1 LSTNL
6 DIHQILKSYWGYE
19 AFRLPQQEIIEATL
33 ENKDVLALLPT
44 GGGKSIC
51 FQVPA
56 LAKTGL
62 CIVVSPLIA
71 LMKDQVENLR
81 SKGISAN
88 AIYSGMSANEIKIIF
103 ENCQFG
109 GVKFLYLSPER
120 LSTQLFKDN
129 LHALPVT
136 LLAIDEA
143 HCISQWGHDF
153 RPEYRRLKEVRQ
165 LLEGVPVLALT
176 ASATPKVIE
185 DIMLQLDFKT
195 PLVFKKSFERTNLHY
210 IVRNVEDKYGKLIN
224 AVKKV
229 SESGLIYV
237 RNRKKT
243 EEIADFLIQN
253 GVIASFYHAGL
264 NPEIRS
270 KRQEDWIKNKIQI
283 MVCTNAFGM
292 GIDKPDCKLVIHF
305 EIPDCLEA
313 YYQEAGRAGR
323 NGNLA
328 YCLLFFHESDA
339 LQAKAKL
346 AQQFPEVQYLRDI
359 YEQLNHFY
367 QISIDEHIT
376 EELNFDLLQF
386 SSAIKQNPVKVAAA
400 LKQLSLLEVLHI
412 SEGNFEPNKLK
423 LIIPA
428 QEIFNL
434 KATNELWFSIIQVVL
449 RSYGG
454 LFDFPVS
461 VQTNL
466 IAMKCN
472 LSELQLKEALEKMK
486 SNGILEFYPS
496 EGIAKLTFN
505 YERIEKKI
513 LPLNTKLLLERKQQE
528 EGKLEAMIS
537 FGRDNHICRSRQ
549 ILTYFG
555 ETNIVDCG
563 TCDVCMERKRGLLP
577 NEKFKSIETKLGKL
591 NWNKSYDIKELSNLM
606 GLTAAA
612 DLLIVCRY
620 LADKGILLIN
630 DKQEISW
637 IKAKA

>member
-1 LSTNL
+1 MSTNL
-6 DIHQILKSYWGYE
+6 KIHQILKSYWGYDE
-19 AFRLPQQEIIEATL
+19 FRLPQQSIIEATL
-33 ENKDVLALLPT
+33 DNKDVLALLPT

-51 FQVPA
+51 FQVPG

-109 GVKFLYLSPER
+109 GVKFLYVSPER
-120 LSTQLFKDN
+120 LGTQLFKDN
-129 LHALPVT
+129 LHALPIS

-153 RPEYRRLKEVRQ
+153 RPEYRRLKEIRA
-165 LLEGVPVLALT
+165 LISNVPVLALT

-185 DIMLQLDFKT
+185 DIMLQLDFKI

-210 IVRNVEDKYGKLIN
+210 IVRNAEDKYGKLIN
-224 AVKKV
+224 AVKKI
-229 SESGLIYV
+229 SESGLVYV

-253 GVIASFYHAGL
+253 GIKASFYHAGL
-264 NPEIRS
+264 NPDIRS

-292 GIDKPDCKLVIHF
+292 GIDKPDCKLVVHF

-323 NGNLA
+323 NGNSA
-328 YCLLFFHESDA
+328 YCLLFFHDSDA
-339 LQAKAKL
+339 IQAKAKL
-346 AQQFPEVQYLRDI
+346 EQQFPEIQYLRDV
-359 YEQLNHFY
+359 YEQLNHFF
-367 QISIDEHIT
+367 QISIGEQISED
-376 EELNFDLLQF
+376 LNFDLLQF
-386 SSAIKQNPVKVAAA
+386 ASAIKQNPVNVAAA
-400 LKQLSLLEVLHI
+400 LKLLSISEVLRV
-412 SEGNFEPNKLK
+412 SDSNFEPNKIK
-423 LIIPA
+423 LTISA

-434 KATNELWFSIIQVVL
+434 ETNNALWFSILQILL
-449 RSYGG
+449 RNYGG
-454 LFDFPVS
+454 LFDSLVS

-466 IAMKCN
+466 LAMKCN
-472 LSELQLKEALEKMK
+472 LSELQLKTELEKMH
-486 SNGILEFYPS
+486 SNGILEFLPS
-496 EGIAKLTFN
+496 TGLAKLTFN
-505 YERIEKKI
+505 HERIDKNF
-513 LPLNTKLLLERKQQE
+513 LQLNTKLLLERKQDE
-528 EGKLEAMIS
+528 MEKLEAMIS
-537 FGRDNHICRSRQ
+537 FGRNNHICRSRQ

-563 TCDVCMERKRGLLP
+563 TCDVCFERKREGLP
-577 NEKFKSIETKLGKL
+577 NDKFKLIETKLSNL

-606 GLTAAA
+606 GLTASS

-630 DKQEISW
+630 EKQEISW
-637 IKAKA
+637 IKAKE